1 MELTLYELYQ
11 KMLREMEPT
20 GWWPA
25 ESKAEIIIGAFMIQN
40 TTQANAERAVAN
52 FRKHTAFDPDQIR
65 ALPLETMQEY
75 VRPAG
80 FFKNKSLAVAN
91 FFAWLDEFADDYDQ
105 IVQTFGAGLRKKLL
119 SLRGVGPETADVL
132 LIYVFDQ
139 VAFVSDKYARTL
151 FGLLGVDGLK
161 KYDDLARKVDMTGFT
176 VTDAQEFHGL
186 IDEYGKKWL
195 HPQAAFYNSFLGGDQ
210 LKL

>member
-1 MELTLYELYQ
+1 MPSID
-11 KMLREMEPT
+11 K
-20 GWWPA
+20 
-25 ESKAEIIIGAFMIQN
+25 II
-40 TTQANAERAVAN
+40 
-52 FRKHTAFDPDQIR
+52 
-65 ALPLETMQEY
+65 
-75 VRPAG
+75 
-80 FFKNKSLAVAN
+80 KNKSLAVAN
-91 FFAWLDEFADDYDQ
+91 FFAWLDEFANDYDQ

-151 FGLLGVDGLK
+151 FGLLGVDGFK

-176 VTDAQEFHGL
+176 VADAQEFHGL

-195 HPQAAFYNSFLGGDQ
+195 HP
-210 LKL
+210 